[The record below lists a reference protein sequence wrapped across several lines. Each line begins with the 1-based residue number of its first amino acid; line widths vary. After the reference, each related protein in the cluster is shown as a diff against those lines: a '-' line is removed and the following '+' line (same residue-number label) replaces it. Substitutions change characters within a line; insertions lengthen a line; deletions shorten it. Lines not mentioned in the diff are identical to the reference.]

1 MQQAIRR
8 PSVDW
13 HWDQPV
19 WPSRMRTADW
29 FTRRFTLWR
38 CARCGIEFMGDAGQ
52 EQLDLHMGAHHPGR
66 PAVFTVYPPS
76 VGLRPRGGDA

>member
-19 WPSRMRTADW
+19 WPSRVHAVEW
-29 FTRRFTLWR
+29 FMRRFTLWR
-38 CARCGIEFMGDAGQ
+38 CARCGVEFMGDEAQGQ
-52 EQLDLHMGAHHPGR
+52 LELHLMAHHPGR
-66 PAVFTVYPPS
+66 PALYTVYPMS
-76 VGLRPRGGDA
+76 VGLRPRGHDG